1 LPGRKT
7 APERKNMEAAWPRA
21 VVETAVDGVILI
33 AATTKY

>member
-7 APERKNMEAAWPRA
+7 APERKNMPRA